1 MATNKLME
9 AAAEILASSKS
20 SASGMPMSKLSH
32 DTPGNSGTPE
42 DLGGPTPQNY
52 KNDDNSAKLTNKG
65 KDTAGS
71 NKSSLNM
78 KPSHASSDVQ
88 LGDKHMRPGS
98 GTNMMPEE
106 EEYEDQEQLD
116 EVSFKAATNA
126 YKSRRSREQDDHPGG
141 PTSPKN
147 VTKSGEYKSSLTANR
162 MQKKFGDRA
171 VNRIDR
177 LEKTYGEEDTDYS
190 GYDLVEELRAQMHED
205 IQALFADDQT
215 ISEDFKVKA
224 ATIFEARVFDRVAQI
239 QEQME
244 SEYAGMLA
252 EAVETIKE
260 ELTEKVDD
268 YLNYVVEQWME
279 ENEIAIESGLRSE
292 ITEDFIAG
300 LRNLF
305 AENYINVPE
314 DKVELV
320 DELASRV
327 EELEVKLNEEIETNI
342 QYKKQL
348 TEAVKVQLVN
358 EVCEG
363 LTATQVEKLRSL
375 AESVEFSTEE
385 EYVEKLETIRENYFP
400 SGVKKANVS
409 HLHEQVEDDGSDK
422 KVSADPYVASVVQ
435 AISKTKI

>member
-9 AAAEILASSKS
+9 AAAEILAKSKS
-20 SASGMPMSKLSH
+20 SASGMPMPKLPSV
-32 DTPGNSGTPE
+32 TPDNSGTPE

-52 KNDDNSAKLTNKG
+52 KNDDNSAKLANKG

-78 KPSHASSDVQ
+78 KPSAASSDVQ
-88 LGDKHMRPGS
+88 LGDSNMRPGS

-106 EEYEDQEQLD
+106 EDREDEEMVDD
-116 EVSFKAATNA
+116 E
-126 YKSRRSREQDDHPGG
+126 
-141 PTSPKN
+141 
-147 VTKSGEYKSSLTANR
+147 TA
-162 MQKKFGDRA
+162 
-171 VNRIDR
+171 I
-177 LEKTYGEEDTDYS
+177 EEMK
-190 GYDLVEELRAQMHED
+190 AQMKED
-205 IQALFADDQT
+205 VASLFADDKN
-215 ISEDFKVKA
+215 ISEDFKAKA

-252 EAVETIKE
+252 EAVEEIKA

-320 DELASRV
+320 DELASKV
-327 EELEVKLNEEIETNI
+327 EELEVKLNEEIEANI

-348 TEAVKVQLVN
+348 TEAIKVQLVN

-363 LTATQVEKLRSL
+363 LTATQVEKIKTL

-385 EYVEKLETIRENYFP
+385 EFVEKLETIRENYFP
-400 SGVKKANVS
+400 SGVKKANVAQ
-409 HLHEQVEDDGSDK
+409 LHEEVEDDGSEK
-422 KVSADPYVASVVQ
+422 KTSADPYVASVMQ

>member
-20 SASGMPMSKLSH
+20 SAPGMPMPKLPSV
-32 DTPGNSGTPE
+32 TPGNSGTPE
-42 DLGGPTPQNY
+42 DLGGPTPQNN
-52 KNDDNSAKLTNKG
+52 KPTDDSNKLSSKASAKSAAAPT
-65 KDTAGS
+65 T
-71 NKSSLNM
+71 
-78 KPSHASSDVQ
+78 KPSAASSDVQ
-88 LGDKHMRPGS
+88 LGDKNMKA
-98 GTNMMPEE
+98 GTGTAMMPEQE
-106 EEYEDQEQLD
+106 GRED
-116 EVSFKAATNA
+116 
-126 YKSRRSREQDDHPGG
+126 
-141 PTSPKN
+141 
-147 VTKSGEYKSSLTANR
+147 
-162 MQKKFGDRA
+162 
-171 VNRIDR
+171 
-177 LEKTYGEEDTDYS
+177 
-190 GYDLVEELRAQMHED
+190 EELIDDESAIEEIKSQIKED
-205 IQALFADDQT
+205 VASLFADDSS
-215 ISEDFKVKA
+215 ISSEFKTKA

-252 EAVETIKE
+252 EAVETIKA

-320 DELASRV
+320 DELASKV
-327 EELEVKLNEEIETNI
+327 EELEVKLNEEIEANI

-348 TEAVKVQLVN
+348 TEAIKVQLVN

-363 LTATQVEKLRSL
+363 LTATQVEKIKAL

-385 EYVEKLETIRENYFP
+385 EFVEKLETIRENYFP
-400 SGVKKANVS
+400 SGVKKADVAQ
-409 HLHEQVEDDGSDK
+409 LHEEVEDDGSEK
-422 KVSADPYVASVVQ
+422 KTAADPYVASVVQ
-435 AISKTKI
+435 AISKIKI

>member
-20 SASGMPMSKLSH
+20 SAGGMPMPKL
-32 DTPGNSGTPE
+32 TQNTPPGNPGTPE

-52 KNDDNSAKLTNKG
+52 KNNDDSAKLTNKA
-65 KDTAGS
+65 TA
-71 NKSSLNM
+71 KSASAPTT
-78 KPSHASSDVQ
+78 KPSAASSDVQ
-88 LGDKHMRPGS
+88 LGDKNMKYGS

-106 EEYEDQEQLD
+106 EDREDEELIDD
-116 EVSFKAATNA
+116 ESA
-126 YKSRRSREQDDHPGG
+126 
-141 PTSPKN
+141 
-147 VTKSGEYKSSLTANR
+147 
-162 MQKKFGDRA
+162 
-171 VNRIDR
+171 
-177 LEKTYGEEDTDYS
+177 
-190 GYDLVEELRAQMHED
+190 VEEMKAQMKED
-205 IQALFADDQT
+205 VASLFADDSS
-215 ISEDFKVKA
+215 ISEDFKARA

-239 QEQME
+239 QEQLE
-244 SEYAGMLA
+244 AEYAGQLE
-252 EAVETIKE
+252 EAVNAIRD

-268 YLNYVVEQWME
+268 YLNYVVEQWMA

-320 DELASRV
+320 DELASKV
-327 EELEVKLNEEIETNI
+327 EELEVKLNEEIEANI

-348 TEAVKVQLVN
+348 TEAIKVQLVN

-363 LTATQVEKLRSL
+363 LTATQVEKIKSL

-385 EYVEKLETIRENYFP
+385 EFVEKLETIRENYFP
-400 SGVKKANVS
+400 SGVKKADVAQ
-409 HLHEQVEDDGSDK
+409 LHEEVEDDGSDK
-422 KVSADPYVASVVQ
+422 KVVADPYVASVVQ
-435 AISKTKI
+435 AISKIKI

>member
-9 AAAEILASSKS
+9 AAAEILAKSKS
-20 SASGMPMSKLSH
+20 SAPGMPMPKLSH

-52 KNDDNSAKLTNKG
+52 KNNDNSAKLTNKA
-65 KDTAGS
+65 KDSSGS
-71 NKSSLNM
+71 NQSSLNM
-78 KPSHASSDVQ
+78 KPSAASSDVQ
-88 LGDKHMRPGS
+88 LGDKNMKYGS

-106 EEYEDQEQLD
+106 EEYDEEEMLDDESAIEEIKSQIKED
-116 EVSFKAATNA
+116 VAS
-126 YKSRRSREQDDHPGG
+126 
-141 PTSPKN
+141 
-147 VTKSGEYKSSLTANR
+147 
-162 MQKKFGDRA
+162 
-171 VNRIDR
+171 
-177 LEKTYGEEDTDYS
+177 
-190 GYDLVEELRAQMHED
+190 
-205 IQALFADDQT
+205 LFADDSS
-215 ISEDFKVKA
+215 ISSDFKAKA

-252 EAVETIKE
+252 EAVESIKA

-320 DELASRV
+320 DELASKV
-327 EELEVKLNEEIETNI
+327 EELEVKLNEEIEANI

-348 TEAVKVQLVN
+348 TEAIKVQLVN

-363 LTATQVEKLRSL
+363 LTATQVEKIKSL

-385 EYVEKLETIRENYFP
+385 EFVEKLETIRENYFP
-400 SGVKKANVS
+400 SGVKKADVAQ
-409 HLHEQVEDDGSDK
+409 LHEEVEDDGSEK
-422 KVSADPYVASVVQ
+422 KTAADPYVASVVQ
-435 AISKTKI
+435 AISKIKL